1 MDIFSASKGNV
12 FPFEIG
18 GDLRGG
24 GWGGGKRQLTSLVVF
39 SVVHMRFISVPDV
52 MGDFEESGREET
64 FFFFLFKASPYKP
77 LSGETIS
84 YEAKDHGEEPMMFH
98 RNLKLGTELSFLCQ
112 CSHLSVPEFPDI
124 SK

>member
-64 FFFFLFKASPYKP
+64 FFSFFFLRP
-77 LSGETIS
+77 LPI
-84 YEAKDHGEEPMMFH
+84 
-98 RNLKLGTELSFLCQ
+98 NLCQ
-112 CSHLSVPEFPDI
+112 GKQFLMRQKIMVKSQ
-124 SK
+124 